1 MLTEPKCH
9 PELMKM
15 GKQKRWKRNA
25 IVGLDGMTVLKPA
38 ELKMEMNGSRLLL
51 LDCSKGQSLLCV
63 IALLSTSL
71 ALY

>member
-1 MLTEPKCH
+1 MLIEPKCH

-15 GKQKRWKRNA
+15 GKRNA

-38 ELKMEMNGSRLLL
+38 DLKMEMNGCRLLL

-63 IALLSTSL
+63 IALLSTSTSH